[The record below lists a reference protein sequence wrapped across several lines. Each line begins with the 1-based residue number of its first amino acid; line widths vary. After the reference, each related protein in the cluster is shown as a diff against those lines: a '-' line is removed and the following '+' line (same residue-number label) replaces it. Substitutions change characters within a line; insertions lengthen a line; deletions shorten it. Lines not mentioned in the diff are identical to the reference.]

1 MSKLLLSEKPLSLRT
16 LCCISVVLHDK
27 EKTLLP
33 REIKETVK
41 ELENLKRP
49 NLLGYIDSKQF
60 SSTRLMAE
68 FFALTGKNMEYSKE
82 PLSWKNIKDMR
93 QHVKIYR
100 RFLTSFVPTRVDRK
114 DWGIFR
120 KKYLYELL
128 MGNFGIEFSKKEVN
142 SMILWTGPEL
152 PGVFFSAV

>member
-1 MSKLLLSEKPLSLRT
+1 MSELLLSERPLSLRT
-16 LCCISVVLHDK
+16 LCCISVVLHNSDK
-27 EKTLLP
+27 THLP
-33 REIKETVK
+33 KEIKETIR

-68 FFALTGKNMEYSKE
+68 FFALTGKKMECSEE
-82 PLSWKNIKDMR
+82 PLSWKNIEGIR
-93 QHVKIYR
+93 RHVKIYR

-128 MGNFGIEFSKKEVN
+128 MGDFGLEFSRKEVN
-142 SMILWTGPEL
+142 SIILWTGPEL
-152 PGVFFSAV
+152 PGVFFSA